1 MTYGGMGRKPV
12 EIPVGKSIFEDIEH
26 RGFWLTRWLRDE
38 EAARRRAWGG
48 GEEAGGG
55 SGGGGGEIAA
65 GPRAG
70 ERAAMASELY
80 DAARAGALRM
90 PAVEVEIEEVLDA
103 MRARPSVGAR
113 KLVIRMP
120 WKEWEE

>member
-1 MTYGGMGRKPV
+1 
-12 EIPVGKSIFEDIEH
+12 
-26 RGFWLTRWLRDE
+26 
-38 EAARRRAWGG
+38 
-48 GEEAGGG
+48 
-55 SGGGGGEIAA
+55 
-65 GPRAG
+65 
-70 ERAAMASELY
+70 MASELY